1 MALSSFFGADWTV
14 ARNGNLRFVARHPIL
29 SDLAAIFAG
38 YDLGPLADRKASVYV
53 GVHSFTKR
61 ILPPGFRI
69 GIQTEQFFDA
79 SGRSLWGTQSRW
91 RILRQAWQYD
101 VLLDLSPLNRPA
113 YEFLPALLQRR
124 LRFGPH
130 IFPSHL
136 PPFHPGEVGAP
147 LLFFGA
153 INQRRQQVLDEM
165 GKTVRILPYGVYGAH
180 LTAEIMAA
188 KGVVNLH
195 FSDGVYTEYPRLL
208 TALMHGKA
216 LSSEELAEPLV
227 AGRHYLPLAQAK
239 RADGAAEYAACA
251 GEFAQRH
258 RLDDF
263 LATALPR

>member
-14 ARNGNLRFVARHPIL
+14 ARNGKLRFVARHPIL
-29 SDLAAIFAG
+29 SDLATIFAG

-79 SGRSLWGTQSRW
+79 NGHNLWGTQSRW

-113 YEFLPALLQRR
+113 YEFLPALLKRR

-130 IFPSHL
+130 IFPSRL
-136 PPFHPGEVGAP
+136 PAFHPGEAGAP

-153 INQRRQQVLDEM
+153 INPRRQQVLDRM
-165 GKTVRILPYGVYGAH
+165 GRTVRVLPYGIYGAQ

-188 KGVVNLH
+188 KGVLNLH
-195 FSDGVYTEYPRLL
+195 FSNGVYTEYPRLL

-216 LSSEELAEPLV
+216 LWSEMLAEPLV
-227 AGRHYLPLAQAK
+227 AGRHYVPLAQAEQT
-239 RADGAAEYAACA
+239 DGAAEYAGCTV
-251 GEFAQRH
+251 EFAQAH
-258 RLDDF
+258 RLQDF
-263 LATALPR
+263 LASALPR